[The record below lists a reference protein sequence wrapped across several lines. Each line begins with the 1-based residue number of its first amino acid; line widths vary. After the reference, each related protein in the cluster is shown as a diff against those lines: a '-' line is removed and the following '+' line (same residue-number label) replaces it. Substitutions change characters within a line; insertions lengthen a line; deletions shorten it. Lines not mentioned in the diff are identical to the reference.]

1 MGAAIK
7 LGEMRDARYEVD
19 KAQIK
24 LDAAKALLALLEART
39 AAAPVTV
46 TTTAEAPTAAAA
58 HTELEAF
65 FDEIPVMPAAAEAE
79 AEAEA
84 KKTRDLR
91 EEPEI
96 PYDAPGPEVP
106 RNGRFLPAGAIAAAN
121 AAETFSALDAFF
133 DSIPKMPSHEEAMQW
148 GHDKHQRDLGHWA
161 RNWAAKDDAGR
172 RERFESM
179 RWILKDLKPDALQKF
194 LMELPA
200 KQLAECKRLQTAWD
214 NTTFTTAFATAA
226 AAVAPA
232 PAETFSELDAFFDDI
247 PKMPS
252 HEEAMQWGHDKH
264 QRDLGHWARNWA
276 AKDDAGRKE
285 RFESMRRILK
295 DLKPDA
301 LQKFLAELPAKQLA
315 ECKRLHQLTTWDLY
329 WAEKDAAT
337 DAADN

>member
-1 MGAAIK
+1 MGYVAAPRVQVPFEKKGVTAMGAAIK
-7 LGEMRDARYEVD
+7 LGDAFLEEMRDARYEVD

-39 AAAPVTV
+39 
-46 TTTAEAPTAAAA
+46 TTTPAEAPAAAAA

-65 FDEIPVMPAAAEAE
+65 FEEIPVMPAAAEADAV

-106 RNGRFLPAGAIAAAN
+106 RNGRFLPKGAIAAA
-121 AAETFSALDAFF
+121 LR
-133 DSIPKMPSHEEAMQW
+133 P
-148 GHDKHQRDLGHWA
+148 
-161 RNWAAKDDAGR
+161 
-172 RERFESM
+172 
-179 RWILKDLKPDALQKF
+179 
-194 LMELPA
+194 
-200 KQLAECKRLQTAWD
+200 
-214 NTTFTTAFATAA
+214 
-226 AAVAPA
+226 
-232 PAETFSELDAFFDDI
+232 ETFSELDAYFDGI

-285 RFESMRRILK
+285 RFESMRCILQ
-295 DLKPDA
+295 DLTPDA
-301 LQKFLAELPAKQLA
+301 LQKFLMELPAKQLQ

-329 WAEKDAAT
+329 WAEKDTAV
-337 DAADN
+337 DAVDA

>member
-1 MGAAIK
+1 LLAEISSHTSPRANIQDLPRGPGRIPKPFPELSVDKSAGDFVLRVLRLDSVETLDSVTGPRVQVPFEKKGVTAMAAAIK

-79 AEAEA
+79 A

-121 AAETFSALDAFF
+121 AAETFSELDAFF
-133 DSIPKMPSHEEAMQW
+133 DS
-148 GHDKHQRDLGHWA
+148 
-161 RNWAAKDDAGR
+161 
-172 RERFESM
+172 
-179 RWILKDLKPDALQKF
+179 
-194 LMELPA
+194 
-200 KQLAECKRLQTAWD
+200 
-214 NTTFTTAFATAA
+214 
-226 AAVAPA
+226 
-232 PAETFSELDAFFDDI
+232 I

-301 LQKFLAELPAKQLA
+301 LQKFLAELPAKQLE
-315 ECKRLHQLTTWDLY
+315 ECRRLHQLTTWDLY

-337 DAADN
+337 AAADN